1 MTRYDYAT
9 NGHAMSD
16 RAMSDH
22 VMSGRAHGHRDYGRD
37 YNWYVHECDDHA
49 HGHVNDSAYL
59 HTQQR
64 APQHTDK
71 QE

>member
-1 MTRYDYAT
+1 
-9 NGHAMSD
+9 MSD
-16 RAMSDH
+16 RVMSDH
-22 VMSGRAHGHRDYGRD
+22 VMSDRAHGHRDYGRG

-59 HTQQR
+59 RTQQR

>member
-1 MTRYDYAT
+1 MSGHAT
-9 NGHAMSD
+9 NGHAHG
-16 RAMSDH
+16 H
-22 VMSGRAHGHRDYGRD
+22 VMSGRAMSGHRDYGRD

-59 HTQQR
+59 RTQQR